1 MEAMLGISSYSYPI
15 STSKNALSFILIAY
29 TFSSTKLEIKAE
41 QILPGREECGRK
53 RVGARVMGEKWPKQC
68 MHI

>member
-1 MEAMLGISSYSYPI
+1 
-15 STSKNALSFILIAY
+15 LSFILIAY